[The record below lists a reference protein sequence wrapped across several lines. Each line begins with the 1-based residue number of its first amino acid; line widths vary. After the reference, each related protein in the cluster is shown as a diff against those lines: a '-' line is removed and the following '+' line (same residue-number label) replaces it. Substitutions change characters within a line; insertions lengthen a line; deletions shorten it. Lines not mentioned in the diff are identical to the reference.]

1 MRKDIIQCIEA
12 FYGKPNHGR
21 FMQLCRKNLRFK
33 KEFYDLLNSSVAYSD
48 SLEDGMS
55 SVVRAFCVTFHEK
68 KRGDF
73 HIQYDAQLFICKL
86 IPVVTIRYGFNVIVP
101 KEGKK
106 YACYELSGVS
116 SNPYCKEQKD
126 FHERAT
132 NYFSKEG
139 YRMIYDSEAEEYAVG
154 VGWFNSIIPNKKYGC
169 VGEFLFTDFLYDWE
183 AHEDTDE

>member
-1 MRKDIIQCIEA
+1 MRKDIIQCIKA

-48 SLEDGMS
+48 SMEDEMS

-86 IPVVTIRYGFNVIVP
+86 IPVVTIRYGFNVMVP
-101 KEGKK
+101 KEGKNM
-106 YACYELSGVS
+106 LVMS
-116 SNPYCKEQKD
+116 
-126 FHERAT
+126 
-132 NYFSKEG
+132 
-139 YRMIYDSEAEEYAVG
+139 
-154 VGWFNSIIPNKKYGC
+154 
-169 VGEFLFTDFLYDWE
+169 
-183 AHEDTDE
+183 